1 MARLGCLKAMFVRTH
16 KLDQLMVLLPM
27 LRFLRIFLLLRRSLA
42 FVSTEKIAGSIVSIV
57 IAVDFANAF
66 FNGLG
71 MLFLLAGYEVEL
83 KELTGRGGRRAMVT
97 WLICVGV
104 AFAIVWLIGLSRA
117 VNAEVPVAI
126 ALTSTALGTL
136 LPILQDRGQLGT
148 RFSDAIMNHG
158 AGGSSARRSPWRA
171 HTSSW

>member
-1 MARLGCLKAMFVRTH
+1 MRRDRATTGRAGAPQTAAGGGAALGSRRPHQTQRPRLASSDEAIELSH
-16 KLDQLMVLLPM
+16 EL
-27 LRFLRIFLLLRRSLA
+27 
-42 FVSTEKIAGSIVSIV
+42 
-57 IAVDFANAF
+57 
-66 FNGLG
+66 GLG

-83 KELTGRGGRRAMVT
+83 KELTGRGGHRARVT
-97 WLICVGV
+97 WLICVGL
-104 AFAIVWLIGLSRA
+104 AFAIVWLIGLIGA

-136 LPILQDRGQLGT
+136 LPILQDSGQLGT

>member
-1 MARLGCLKAMFVRTH
+1 MHR
-16 KLDQLMVLLPM
+16 KLLPEVVLLLVAGVLTGPSV
-27 LRFLRIFLLLRRSLA
+27 LGPASSDEAIELLHEL
-42 FVSTEKIAGSIVSIV
+42 
-57 IAVDFANAF
+57 
-66 FNGLG
+66 GLG

-97 WLICVGV
+97 WLICVGL
-104 AFAIVWLIGLSRA
+104 AFATVWLIGLSGA
-117 VNAEVPVAI
+117 VNAEVPLAI

-136 LPILQDRGQLGT
+136 LPILQDSGQLGT

-158 AGGSSARRSPWRA
+158 TGGSSARRSPWRA